1 MKKNK
6 FLSDG
11 ILFLLS
17 LLLSLSIW
25 VYVITVITPEDRKV
39 FQNVQIELVGEDTIT
54 RMHDLVITDLDTT
67 TVTLE
72 LKGPKRTLNA
82 MDAED
87 LVAQV
92 DVGKISLPGTRTLN
106 YTIIYPN
113 GVDRREIEV
122 VAKSRDAVTCIVSKL
137 TTRSIPVTGGYE
149 GKTVSGYIQET
160 PIFEP
165 NVITIS
171 GPEDYVDI
179 VDHAYVSFGKEETRS
194 TTYSLDTGFTLMDK
208 DNNPCSSEFITCS
221 QDTIHATL
229 PVLIVK
235 EIPIRIGIEEGAGA
249 TQENTRVTIEPSTIK
264 LAGDSSVLEGINS
277 FTLNETIDLRSFSRN
292 YSTVCPIPI
301 PNGVRNLSGVTE
313 ATVTVEIT
321 GVEAR
326 TFEVSKDGIQ
336 FNWIGKPENVDVIVQ
351 SDVIPILLRGPSSM
365 LARVRPQ
372 NIVAEADLS
381 SYADKLGDHFVKL
394 TITVPTLPGV
404 GAIQNEG
411 LPDYTVAISLV
422 EKEEAP

>member
-1 MKKNK
+1 M
-6 FLSDG
+6 
-11 ILFLLS
+11 
-17 LLLSLSIW
+17 
-25 VYVITVITPEDRKV
+25 
-39 FQNVQIELVGEDTIT
+39 
-54 RMHDLVITDLDTT
+54 
-67 TVTLE
+67 
-72 LKGPKRTLNA
+72 
-82 MDAED
+82 
-87 LVAQV
+87 
-92 DVGKISLPGTRTLN
+92 GKISLPGTRTLN